1 MRDDI
6 HKSAPVARHW
16 QNFLGRCVREADRG
30 DRAVEGADAA
40 IRKDLGREISPA
52 LLAELHRRCVDP
64 SGDLFNGRFEGVPSH
79 LMSSVLAQRLVGRL
93 QVLER
98 NTPDSSPALR
108 TALTQV
114 IRERMDAV
122 SQSMAG
128 HILKERGTQPKEC
141 VRAMADAMRSLSASG
156 YADELIETAG
166 RIARPAPTAPQLS
179 ESLPL
184 VE

>member
-30 DRAVEGADAA
+30 DRALEGADAA
-40 IRKDLGREISPA
+40 IRKDLSREISPA
-52 LLAELHRRCVDP
+52 LLSELHRRCVDP
-64 SGDLFNGRFEGVPSH
+64 RGDLFAGRFDGLSPS
-79 LMSSVLAQRLVGRL
+79 LLNNVLAQRLVGRL
-93 QVLER
+93 QLLER
-98 NTPDSSPALR
+98 IGSDASPSLKV
-108 TALTQV
+108 ALTQV

-122 SQSMAG
+122 GQAMAG
-128 HILKERGTQPKEC
+128 HILKERGPQPKEC
-141 VRAMADAMRSLSASG
+141 VRAMAEAMRSLSASG
-156 YADELIETAG
+156 YADELIESAG
-166 RIARPAPTAPQLS
+166 RIARPSPTAPQLS